1 MIMEPAYDPSLHK
14 LAYLTNSYLKTQI
27 TKQSNWETKKQWHLI
42 PPLVLMS
49 SLFLVDKDTLL
60 SHVAFFLALLA

>member
-1 MIMEPAYDPSLHK
+1 MEPAYDPSLHK
-14 LAYLTNSYLKTQI
+14 LAYLTNSPFKDPNNKAIKLT
-27 TKQSNWETKKQWHLI
+27 NKKQWRLI
-42 PPLVLMS
+42 PTFVLMS